1 MFKIKYNNGYSDR
14 QVTFVEPF
22 KRLNHCNAAYYHK
35 THVSEK
41 HDRNGHSY
49 TIHTYAFVS
58 YETPI
63 CRIKQ
68 YIDNVTH
75 DNFFDV
81 YVNRDSYRC
90 SASTI
95 HQLVR
100 FLRIAIGDLFTYQ
113 EIRYYENHC
122 PYPNNCYISSYAPI
136 HLTFTNATVLNDEI
150 LKDNDGNACYWSDG
164 VC

>member
-1 MFKIKYNNGYSDR
+1 M
-14 QVTFVEPF
+14 
-22 KRLNHCNAAYYHK
+22 
-35 THVSEK
+35 
-41 HDRNGHSY
+41 
-49 TIHTYAFVS
+49 S

-75 DNFFDV
+75 DDFFDV

-90 SASTI
+90 STSTI

-136 HLTFTNATVLNDEI
+136 HLTFTNATVLNDAI
-150 LKDNDGNACYWSDG
+150 LKDNGGNACYWSG
-164 VC
+164 SVC